1 MPTQVKQLGPDQ
13 HESGTFAL
21 VVTGPAAA
29 GLADPSACQ
38 LAVLMPGSAESFLHP
53 NDAQDPWKPAEHFM
67 WPKSARREGGAVW
80 LEIDHGVT
88 FHLKGNTSYRLKLR
102 SGDGPERSDGFLVPA
117 TIRRPSSRPTGWVPP
132 GDPKAPA
139 APAAFEPVSVGGGAT
154 AGAGAGAGAGEA
166 AGGAAAVGGA
176 ASGGTAKDPVGPSG
190 TGRRNKWL
198 VPAIA
203 GAVLLVGGGVAFML
217 LGGGASGASPT
228 LTMDSCRQAIVAAPD
243 AVKAREQAE
252 GLAKDRKLLDCQLL
266 LFKYAAEKG
275 DAVAARRLGGFYD
288 PDTWSKETS
297 PLPAPNPLEAAR
309 WHKSAAESGDAESL
323 YRYGMLLKLGRTDEA
338 DGPEKSNAYLKRAE
352 AAGHPLAKAALGQ

>member
-38 LAVLMPGSAESFLHP
+38 LAILMPGSAESFLHP

-67 WPKSARREGGAVW
+67 WPRKARREGAALW

-88 FHLKGNTSYRLKLR
+88 FHLKGSTSYGLKLR
-102 SGDGPERSDGFLVPA
+102 CGDGPKRSDGFLVPA
-117 TIRRPSSRPTGWVPP
+117 SIRRPSSRPTGWVPP

-139 APAAFEPVSVGGGAT
+139 APVAFVMPVAAPP
-154 AGAGAGAGAGEA
+154 
-166 AGGAAAVGGA
+166 AAVAPSAPAPPSVAFPPA
-176 ASGGTAKDPVGPSG
+176 APGTDKDPVSPPL
-190 TGRRNKWL
+190 RADRKKWL
-198 VPAIA
+198 LPSIA
-203 GAVLLVGGGVAFML
+203 AAVLLVGAGVAFML
-217 LGGGASGASPT
+217 LGGGGGGASSK
-228 LTMDSCRQAIVAAPD
+228 LTMDSCRQAIVAAPE
-243 AVKAREQAE
+243 ATKAREQAE
-252 GLAKDRKLLDCQLL
+252 GLAKDRTLLDCQLL

-275 DAVAARRLGGFYD
+275 DAQAARRLGSFYD

-309 WHKSAAESGDAESL
+309 WHKAAAEAGDPESL

-338 DGPEKSNAYLKRAE
+338 DGPEKATAYLQRAQ
-352 AAGHPLAKAALGQ
+352 AAGHPMAKAALGQ